1 MKILAFDT
9 ATEQMSLALGID
21 ADVVAAFDAPGG
33 SLASATLLPA
43 ILRLLAGAGVGV
55 RDLDAI
61 AFGRGPGAFTGLRTA
76 CAVAQGLA
84 WGAGKPVLP
93 VDSLLAVAETA
104 RAGRAE
110 ARVWALLDARMDEIY
125 AAQYA
130 HGAGGWTVVDAPALV
145 SPEALAE
152 RWRLAPP
159 AVLAG
164 NALTAFGDRLPGH
177 GAARFADAA
186 PTASALLRLAARD
199 WTAGK
204 AVDPAL
210 ALPIYLRDKV
220 AQTTAERDAVR
231 AAKAAAAVEAAR

>member
-43 ILRLLAGAGVGV
+43 ILRLLAGAGMGV

-104 RAGRAE
+104 RAGQAE
-110 ARVWALLDARMDEIY
+110 ARVWALLDARMDEVY

-130 HGAGGWTVVDAPALV
+130 HGAGGWTVVDAPALESRLAGV
-145 SPEALAE
+145 ALDHVAAAALWRHALAE
-152 RWRLAPP
+152 
-159 AVLAG
+159 
-164 NALTAFGDRLPGH
+164 
-177 GAARFADAA
+177 DAA
-186 PTASALLRLAARD
+186 GSANASTAAAAAHIGCSAA
-199 WTAGK
+199 
-204 AVDPAL
+204 
-210 ALPIYLRDKV
+210 
-220 AQTTAERDAVR
+220 AVR
-231 AAKAAAAVEAAR
+231 AATAAAELLGPAEATDAILRRALSGSLLFGGPALSHERLLERLGL